1 MLEKFYANGGIMER
15 SNYNSGQLDG
25 ISRWYDQNGNN
36 TIAYNY
42 KMGELIGDVELE
54 VKTEPTK

>member
-1 MLEKFYANGGIMER
+1 MER

-25 ISRWYDQNGNN
+25 ISRWYDQAGNN

-42 KMGELIGDVELE
+42 KMGELIGDAELE
-54 VKTEPTK
+54 PKIVPTN

>member
-1 MLEKFYANGGIMER
+1 MRKVLSKWYIMER
-15 SNYNSGQLDG
+15 SNYNSGQYDG
-25 ISRWYDQNGNN
+25 IARWYNQSGIN

-54 VKTEPTK
+54 ASPAN